1 MDRLTRRELKQDEL
15 RTTFENFED
24 FIKQRYQQILTVA
37 GIVLVVVAAAIGLK
51 IYLDRQVAEANTQMS
66 GALTTFRA
74 QVGSPAPG
82 SLDAA
87 SKAFP
92 TAKEKY
98 ERALSQF
105 ADITQR
111 FPRTK
116 AAAIARY
123 HVGVCQAQ
131 LGDEVGAIKTLTEAG
146 RYSDKEIASLAQL
159 ALAGELVK
167 TGKLAEAV
175 KIYQDLGNRPTTTVP
190 RVTALLALA
199 DAYRGTQ
206 PLQARQ
212 VYTQLEKEVGAENM
226 LSSYLKQQIESL
238 PK

>member
-15 RTTFENFED
+15 RTTFENFEE
-24 FIKQRYQQILTVA
+24 FVKERYQQILTVA

-51 IYLDRQVAEANTQMS
+51 IYLDRQVSEANTELNE
-66 GALTTFRA
+66 ALATFRA

-82 SLDAA
+82 SLDAGA
-87 SKAFP
+87 KRFP
-92 TAKEKY
+92 TDKEKF
-98 ERALSQF
+98 EKALSQF

-116 AAAIARY
+116 ATAIARY

-131 LGDEVGAIKTLTEAG
+131 LGDQAGAIKTLTEASH
-146 RYSDKEIASLAQL
+146 YSDKEIASLAQL

-167 TGKLAEAV
+167 TGKLVEAV
-175 KIYQDLGNRPTTTVP
+175 KTYQDLANRPTTTVP

-212 VYTQLEKEVGAENM
+212 VYTQLEKEVGAENV
-226 LSSYLKQQIESL
+226 LSAYLKQQIESL

>member
-1 MDRLTRRELKQDEL
+1 MDRMTRHELKQDEL
-15 RTTFENFED
+15 RTTFEQFEQ
-24 FIKQRYQQILTVA
+24 FVKERYQQILTVA

-51 IYLDRQVAEANTQMS
+51 IYLDRQVAEANTQLNE
-66 GALTTFRA
+66 ALTTFRA
-74 QVGSPAPG
+74 QVGTPAPG

-87 SKAFP
+87 AKLFP
-92 TAKEKY
+92 TANEKY
-98 ERALSQF
+98 EKALGQF

-167 TGKLAEAV
+167 AGKLADAV
-175 KIYQDLGNRPTTTVP
+175 KIYQNLASRPTTTVP
-190 RVTALLALA
+190 RATALLALA

-206 PLQARQ
+206 PGEARR
-212 VYTQLEKEVGAENM
+212 VYAQLEKEAGAESM
-226 LSSYLKQQIESL
+226 LGSYLKQQIESL